1 MLWVVAMLCL
11 IIAYL
16 IVAVCALTQA
26 LIRSDARFFE
36 VITIGHKVINEYAR
50 VHPPEAMDWTL
61 KQPGVYLIRAQGWV
75 KIGYASDVARRLH
88 EHRTSIPR
96 GFELVAVF
104 LTEEPAK
111 LERQMHERFMRQRRR
126 GEWFALSDETLGQ
139 LQAEAEGYKGR

>member
-11 IIAYL
+11 IIAFL
-16 IVAVCALTQA
+16 IWAVCVLAQA
-26 LIRSDARFFE
+26 LIKSDARFFDIAE
-36 VITIGHKVINEYAR
+36 KGHAVIREYTR

-111 LERQMHERFMRQRRR
+111 LERQLHDRFTRQRRR
-126 GEWFALSDETLGQ
+126 GEWFALSDETLAQ